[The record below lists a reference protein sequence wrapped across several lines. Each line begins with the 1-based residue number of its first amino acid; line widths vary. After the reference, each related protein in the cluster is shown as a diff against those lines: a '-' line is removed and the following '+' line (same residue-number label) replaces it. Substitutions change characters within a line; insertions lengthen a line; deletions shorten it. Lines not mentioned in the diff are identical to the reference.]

1 MEVGAADL
9 RPGEGGEGRTR
20 KRPATYDET
29 RRRTARRKETRGY
42 MERSGN
48 GGGRKRV
55 LPSGGLVVD
64 RVVRGRYEW
73 RDSLL
78 PAKRRRE

>member
-1 MEVGAADL
+1 MEVGEADL
-9 RPGEGGEGRTR
+9 RPGERGEGRTR

-29 RRRTARRKETRGY
+29 RRRAARRKEPRGY
-42 MERSGN
+42 MERSGR